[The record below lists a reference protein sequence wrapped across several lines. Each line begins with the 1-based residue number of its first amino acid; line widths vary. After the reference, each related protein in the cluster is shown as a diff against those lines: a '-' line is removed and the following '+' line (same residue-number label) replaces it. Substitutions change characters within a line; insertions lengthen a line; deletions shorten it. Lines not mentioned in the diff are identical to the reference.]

1 MKRLKRALAFLL
13 CMIMAVSAM
22 CFVTPVGAAATDPQM
37 VFTDEN
43 VDSYVGKNIVDLNC
57 EVKFGENDVEK
68 VYGGVQCVDYAV
80 SRAREKL
87 KIKRSWLYSGN
98 GRDMVDCAE
107 SSNGDILC
115 SYETG
120 KLYRVSVYKN
130 DGGKNIKA
138 NSWVCFESPS
148 APQYG
153 HVVFVE
159 YVKTASDGVKYV
171 YYTEGGSYMF
181 KNGTAG
187 NLEKVTMEK
196 FLSGYVNS
204 WTSTYRGT
212 VSFELVETIEPTA
225 EVTSDNTKYAYYSGC
240 FNWKSAKNLCEKFG
254 GHLATITSAEEQG
267 IVAGLASKAGKAL
280 WIGATRDAS
289 YKESEYYWITGES
302 FEYRNWKEREPTKE
316 YRGAAENCVAI
327 YASGKW
333 NDVADSSRTPKG
345 FICEWDTETVDGVFA
360 TDSSELNGEFY
371 LIPAVNGKKAI
382 DIYAQKKEA
391 QAIAHLWDF
400 HGGDSQKFRV
410 THVGDYIVLTNVN
423 SNKSLDVKWGSRDSG
438 AQVWQWGTH
447 NGNSQKWLPT
457 YCGDGTFE
465 LKSALGNYLD
475 ANGGNSDNGTKIQV
489 WTGNGTAAQKWKF
502 RYVNAP
508 CSHSYS
514 YGNDSA
520 HPHNRY
526 KTCTKCGEK
535 SYTGET
541 GYDSSCSTCNPV
553 HIHSW
558 VTGTEK
564 AHPHRNYKYC
574 DECGEKTYTD
584 DGNYRSSCDEC
595 NPDTECV
602 HNWNYYNKSSHP
614 HKEYRE
620 CSKCGEVQYTGN
632 TGYESS
638 CSKCNVCNH
647 SWNYYNES
655 AHPHKEYKEC
665 SKCGETKYTGAT
677 GSVDSCG
684 KCHPVTDSEMTRPCE
699 HNWKYYTESSHPH
712 EEYKKCTSCGEKVY
726 TGATEYKSNCSICNP
741 PDERDW
747 RDWSEW
753 STSYVES
760 SETRQVQTKT
770 QYVYYHYLLTYDDNN
785 VGTYPINM
793 ATANYNFRN
802 FVNAHVKAESYHEFM
817 FDSPMTVRSG
827 GVQYTV
833 NGSVKGFDRYD
844 NVCTQD
850 HGNFN
855 GNLNGLFYKGT
866 VTVYRY
872 RDFK

>member
-1 MKRLKRALAFLL
+1 
-13 CMIMAVSAM
+13 MIMAVSSM
-22 CFVTPVGAAATDPQM
+22 CFVTPVGAAWN
-37 VFTDEN
+37 EN
-43 VDSYVGKNIVDLNC
+43 YEYSEDVGERIARIAYAQ
-57 EVKFGENDVEK
+57 FGKSGTEL
-68 VYGGVQCVDYAV
+68 G
-80 SRAREKL
+80 
-87 KIKRSWLYSGN
+87 YS
-98 GRDMVDCAE
+98 VPWCAYFVWDCAKRAGVLE
-107 SSNGDILC
+107 SEEFRYTGLAYSWYFFGNDHYKEYRIEPEEAKNGDLVFLGNDQGHVGIYYNGTVIDGNNGTDNNSANNHVNQNSC
-115 SYETG
+115 SKLNSIFGKAEYYRPHYITYETMT
-120 KLYRVSVYKN
+120 
-130 DGGKNIKA
+130 
-138 NSWVCFESPS
+138 NSEYSS
-148 APQYG
+148 TLTDNNTG
-153 HVVFVE
+153 HV
-159 YVKTASDGVKYV
+159 
-171 YYTEGGSYMF
+171 
-181 KNGTAG
+181 
-187 NLEKVTMEK
+187 
-196 FLSGYVNS
+196 
-204 WTSTYRGT
+204 
-212 VSFELVETIEPTA
+212 
-225 EVTSDNTKYAYYSGC
+225 YAYYLYQTTWSQ
-240 FNWKSAKNLCEKFG
+240 AKQKCESFG

-280 WIGATRDAS
+280 WIGATRDS
-289 YKESEYYWITGES
+289 SNTYSDFGWITGES
-302 FEYRNWKEREPTKE
+302 FGYTNWNSNEPSRIWK
-316 YRGAAENCVAI
+316 GVQENCVAI

-333 NDVADSSRTPKG
+333 NDLADNSGTPKG
-345 FICEWDTETVDGVFA
+345 FICEWDDGNTSGDNAVYA
-360 TDSSELNGEFY
+360 TSVSDLNGEFY
-371 LIPAVNGKKAI
+371 IIPSYNTGKAI

-400 HGGDSQKFRV
+400 HGGDSQKFKV

-475 ANGGNSDNGTKIQV
+475 ANGGNSDNGTKILV

-620 CSKCGEVQYTGN
+620 CSKCGEVEYTGN

-712 EEYKKCTSCGEKVY
+712 KEYKMCTSCGDEVY

-741 PDERDW
+741 PDERYW

-770 QYVYYHYLLTYDDNN
+770 QYVYCHYLLTYDDNN
-785 VGTYPINM
+785 VGTYPMNM

-802 FVNAHVKAESYHEFM
+802 FVNAHVKAESYHEYYS
-817 FDSPMTVRSG
+817 DSPLSAITTNR
-827 GVQYTV
+827 YTWIE
-833 NGSVKGFDRYD
+833 NGQRQIVDKYP
-844 NVCTQD
+844 NMCTQD
-850 HGNFN
+850 SGNFG
-855 GNLNGLFYKGT
+855 GNANNLYYKGT
-866 VTVYRY
+866 RTLYRY